1 MDNPNNP
8 EVGANQTNA
17 ATAGAR
23 SGEVTRQERH
33 DKVWL
38 RDTLLSDD
46 GPADDI
52 FRLAVPILCE
62 MTHEDLA

>member
-1 MDNPNNP
+1 MP
-8 EVGANQTNA
+8 GHQTVRLA
-17 ATAGAR
+17 I
-23 SGEVTRQERH
+23 SPYERH